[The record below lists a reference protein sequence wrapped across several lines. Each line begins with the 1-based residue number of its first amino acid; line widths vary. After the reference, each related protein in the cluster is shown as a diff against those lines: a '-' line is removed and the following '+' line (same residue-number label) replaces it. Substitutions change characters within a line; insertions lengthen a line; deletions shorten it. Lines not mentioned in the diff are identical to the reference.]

1 MFVGRKNGGT
11 SSIKTQLQL
20 VWSPAIAS
28 ETFGHHIG
36 EGDGMK
42 DAVTTFGRSHT
53 HRGEP
58 KRRSYYGGR
67 RRRSETQDGEL
78 LSATP
83 SH

>member
-1 MFVGRKNGGT
+1 
-11 SSIKTQLQL
+11 
-20 VWSPAIAS
+20 
-28 ETFGHHIG
+28 
-36 EGDGMK
+36 MK
-42 DAVTTFGRSHT
+42 DAVTTFGHSHT

-67 RRRSETQDGEL
+67 RRRSETEDGEL